1 MMSNDYSL
9 KEEGFASSES
19 TDTKLYTTEYASK
32 CNDLEECICQ
42 VYAFFMWYGST
53 PKSLRNGLFSI
64 LFLESMFLQV
74 LLDIKHILEM
84 RSKGLHDELTDKFR
98 GLLAMMNDQMH
109 RGISYIRSS
118 SIFAESELPGKN
130 LPMAALRQDVTGDF
144 SKLADWLKGLTHK
157 PQNKILAKGLID
169 ELGLNYQKRLFGVMG
184 DSFELHTNMVMNA
197 LMLLAVP
204 SHSDASQEKFAEL
217 FKNSYGTF
225 CRSSYCKEGLEV
237 MWAKAEDYYLASGIV
252 TNEQKMLYL
261 KKLWGEKKTDI
272 RTFLEQRGV
281 NYTNLNSNENVGKM
295 GQRLYHALNAD
306 ANATGQRMSND
317 DLCLYFLKEAQLAS
331 LATEIE
337 RLKLI
342 HEDPTPGKA
351 FFAEHVK
358 RAELRKALY
367 KTIYEEQGL
376 KKNGEKRYV
385 LGAQGHWIAVL
396 KVMQAYDMVRGTIT
410 DFANLMNEWYP
421 LAPHPCDYR
430 SMIAVRAYEV
440 KSKPYPE
447 WSKLD
452 KANYP
457 YLGVADTFIKYL
469 REYNLVK

>member
-1 MMSNDYSL
+1 V
-9 KEEGFASSES
+9 KE
-19 TDTKLYTTEYASK
+19 
-32 CNDLEECICQ
+32 
-42 VYAFFMWYGST
+42 
-53 PKSLRNGLFSI
+53 
-64 LFLESMFLQV
+64 
-74 LLDIKHILEM
+74 
-84 RSKGLHDELTDKFR
+84 
-98 GLLAMMNDQMH
+98 
-109 RGISYIRSS
+109 
-118 SIFAESELPGKN
+118 
-130 LPMAALRQDVTGDF
+130 
-144 SKLADWLKGLTHK
+144 LTHK
-157 PQNKILAKGLID
+157 PQNKMLAKGLTD
-169 ELGLNYQKRLFGVMG
+169 DLGLNYQKRLFGVMG
-184 DSFELHTNMVMNA
+184 DNFELHTNMLMNA

-204 SHSDASQEKFAEL
+204 SHQNASREEFATL
-217 FKNSYGTF
+217 FEAGYGAF
-225 CRSSYCKEGLEV
+225 CRSSFCKEELEV
-237 MWAKAEDYYLASGIV
+237 MWAKTDDDLTANGMV
-252 TNEQKMLYL
+252 TIEQKTAYL

-281 NYTNLNSNENVGKM
+281 NYTNLNSKENVGKM
-295 GQRLYHALNAD
+295 GQRLYHALNAPAD
-306 ANATGQRMSND
+306 GTGQMMSND

-331 LATEIE
+331 LAAEIE
-337 RLKLI
+337 RLKVI
-342 HEDPTPGKA
+342 DEDPTPGKA

-376 KKNGEKRYV
+376 KKSGEKRYV

-396 KVMQAYDMVRGTIT
+396 KVMQAYDMVRGTMS

-430 SMIAVRAYEV
+430 SMISVRAFEV

-469 REYNLVK
+469 REYNLVE